1 MQLRG
6 SQGLHSEEVNS
17 VVPSEKY
24 EFPPKMQTE
33 APKVSQVKSID
44 QYLKAEANFTG
55 ESSLHKHVEQAELW
69 KTKAKTSLLKERAF
83 QSTEKQNASLSQ
95 LQQQEPQNQ
104 CSKRKKVAEPKE
116 KRKMDNRTPKVPK
129 RKENFPPMHTSLISW
144 TAPALLSAPAM
155 EGKTQK
161 HSPGS

>member
-17 VVPSEKY
+17 VVRSEKC

-55 ESSLHKHVEQAELW
+55 ESSLNKHVEQAELW

-83 QSTEKQNASLSQ
+83 KSTEKQNAASLSQ

-104 CSKRKKVAEPKE
+104 GSKRKKVAEPKE

-129 RKENFPPMHTSLISW
+129 RKENFPPMHFPYFLD
-144 TAPALLSAPAM
+144 
-155 EGKTQK
+155 
-161 HSPGS
+161 GSCPPECACYGR